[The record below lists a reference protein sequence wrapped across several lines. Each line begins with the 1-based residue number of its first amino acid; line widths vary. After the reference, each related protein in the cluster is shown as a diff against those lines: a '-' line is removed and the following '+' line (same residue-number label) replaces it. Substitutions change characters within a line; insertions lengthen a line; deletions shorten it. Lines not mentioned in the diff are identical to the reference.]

1 MKRFLIVLLIIA
13 VSVFILLRVIRSQVS
28 HDLAQPVNA
37 PAMPPTPT
45 VVIDRLHS
53 IQTSLFVPS
62 WTLDSMSDNAYDQY
76 IYFGVLPTSGGY
88 IATGSG
94 EQDITTFT
102 SFVPQGKHTLLA
114 LEMENTDVNGDILQS
129 TNAQKRLIAQTLS
142 LAKENG
148 FSGVVLDLEMG
159 GIPFSSLIDEIN
171 SFTKNFDEQA
181 NAQQLK
187 FDVTLYGDTFYRL
200 RPFDVKTIASHSD
213 MVMIMAYD
221 FNKARSNPGPNF
233 PLSGQSVYGYD
244 MGKMMD
250 DFLQAVPNQ
259 KLDVIFGL
267 FGYDWPVDNKGNGIG
282 QGVALTDLQIQNKFL
297 NNCQF
302 KDCQIKRDPLSG
314 ETEIHYTDAN
324 NQKHIVWFED
334 MQSVTTKEQYLQKR
348 GIGNFSFWANS
359 YF

>member
-13 VSVFILLRVIRSQVS
+13 VSVFILVRVIRNQVR

-45 VVIDRLHS
+45 VVIDKLS
-53 IQTSLFVPS
+53 NTNTSLFVPS
-62 WTLDSMSDNAYDQY
+62 WTLDSMADTPYDQY
-76 IYFGVLPTSGGY
+76 IYFGISPTANGY

-94 EQDITTFT
+94 EQDITTFVGG
-102 SFVPQGKHTLLA
+102 VPKGKQTLLA
-114 LEMENTDVNGDILQS
+114 LEMVNTDVNGALLQS
-129 TNAQKRLIAQTLS
+129 SNAQERLITQTLS

-171 SFTKNFDEQA
+171 SFTKKFDAEAKTQ
-181 NAQQLK
+181 K
-187 FDVTLYGDTFYRL
+187 MEFDVTLYGDTFYRL
-200 RPFDVKTIASHSD
+200 RPFDVKTIASNAD
-213 MVMIMAYD
+213 MIMVMAYD
-221 FNKARSNPGPNF
+221 FHKARSTPGPNF
-233 PLSGQSVYGYD
+233 PLSGQNVYGYD
-244 MGKMMD
+244 MGKMTD

-259 KLDVIFGL
+259 KIAVIFGL
-267 FGYDWPVDNKGNGIG
+267 FGYDWPVDNQGNGIG
-282 QGVALTDLQIQNKFL
+282 EGVPLTDQQIQNKFL
-297 NNCQF
+297 NKCQF
-302 KDCQIKRDPLSG
+302 KNCQIKRDSLSG
-314 ETEIHYTDAN
+314 ETEITYTDDT

-334 MQSVTTKEQYLQKR
+334 MQSVSTKEQYLQKR